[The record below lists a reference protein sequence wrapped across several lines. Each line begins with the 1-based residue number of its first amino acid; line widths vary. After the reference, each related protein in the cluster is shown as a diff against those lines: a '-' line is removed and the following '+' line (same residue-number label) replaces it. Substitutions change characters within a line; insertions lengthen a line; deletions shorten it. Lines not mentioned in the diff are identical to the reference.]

1 MKKIVLATSNA
12 KKIIEMENILK
23 NYSINVDKVPDT
35 FNPDETGTT
44 FEENAYIKAYEAAK
58 LTNLPSLADDSGL
71 VVDALDGKP
80 GIYSSRYE
88 STDEKRINRILN
100 ELSEYK
106 NNERTAR
113 FVCAMALVKPDG
125 ETLFSCKGICEGIIT
140 ATRSGSGGF
149 GYDPIFHV
157 TDKNKTMAELTLEE
171 KNLVSHRGKAL
182 KQMLEWM
189 KNNF

>member
-1 MKKIVLATSNA
+1 M
-12 KKIIEMENILK
+12 
-23 NYSINVDKVPDT
+23 
-35 FNPDETGTT
+35 
-44 FEENAYIKAYEAAK
+44 
-58 LTNLPSLADDSGL
+58 TNLPSLADDSGL